1 MIKKATLINVIGL
14 WEGVLILA
22 LRLNLNPTTE
32 YVHWNSVLLCL
43 KSKTIS
49 GTQINVNC
57 LTFPSID
64 TFCEKF
70 QNNVRHQ
77 WLCRDIWSVMEK
89 EQIMAVDAMMREIM
103 NIGWTSSQIIRHL
116 SQSGTITLE
125 ERKELLVRILL
136 LSYLLYKLLLTFW
149 TLFLL

>member
-22 LRLNLNPTTE
+22 FRLNLNPTTE
-32 YVHWNSVLLCL
+32 YVNWNSVLLCL

-57 LTFPSID
+57 LTLPSID

-70 QNNVRHQ
+70 QDNVRHL
-77 WLCRDIWSVMEK
+77 WLCRYIWSIMEK

-125 ERKELLVRILL
+125 ERKELLVRIQN
-136 LSYLLYKLLLTFW
+136 W
-149 TLFLL
+149 